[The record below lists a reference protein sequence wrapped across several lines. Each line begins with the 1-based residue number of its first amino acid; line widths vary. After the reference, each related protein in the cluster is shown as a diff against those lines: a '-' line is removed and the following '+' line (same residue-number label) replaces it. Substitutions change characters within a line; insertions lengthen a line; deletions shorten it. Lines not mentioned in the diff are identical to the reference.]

1 MPNIFISYNR
11 KAEAIAKNLVDDLEA
26 LNNIVWFDQDLS
38 GGQVWWNRILKT
50 VRDCDIFVFVLN
62 PESLNS
68 TACKREYGYAVDLGK
83 PILPVLVAEGV
94 STNLLPPALSQIQFV
109 DYRKQDRTAAFRLAR
124 ALTTIPPSEPLPK
137 PFPLPPKAPI
147 SYLTSLTEKIETAF
161 TLNYE
166 KQSTLLI
173 DLKRSLR
180 EPETI
185 GDAHVLLKRLRKRR
199 DLLANIADE
208 IDELLASQG
217 GVSTP
222 PTHSLEPEL
231 PAQKLPHTA
240 QLQGKKEDF
249 EPKKRVSQKE
259 QEKSVE
265 KPNVN
270 VSELAQLPNK
280 NEKERRE
287 SRTNFEDTDTSLP
300 LSRYKLSSLVKPA
313 FMLLCGLSLI
323 FFIITIVNFGNRDS
337 GLEGLSTNIETD
349 FESPMFPDLRKLDA
363 NIERQK
369 QLLESQPSEVE
380 TRKLRRMV
388 EERDEIKRIIDQY
401 NETAKNMIEG
411 IGSSSNIK

>member
-1 MPNIFISYNR
+1 M
-11 KAEAIAKNLVDDLEA
+11 
-26 LNNIVWFDQDLS
+26 
-38 GGQVWWNRILKT
+38 
-50 VRDCDIFVFVLN
+50 
-62 PESLNS
+62 
-68 TACKREYGYAVDLGK
+68 
-83 PILPVLVAEGV
+83 
-94 STNLLPPALSQIQFV
+94 
-109 DYRKQDRTAAFRLAR
+109 
-124 ALTTIPPSEPLPK
+124 
-137 PFPLPPKAPI
+137 
-147 SYLTSLTEKIETAF
+147 
-161 TLNYE
+161 
-166 KQSTLLI
+166 
-173 DLKRSLR
+173 R